1 MISSSSYVS
10 APSIWIGG
18 GGSLICEGNRLSW
31 YSSRREIWNVLCM
44 AIEGGKASL
53 YALVPIFAKILN
65 GPIFL

>member
-1 MISSSSYVS
+1 MISSISYSSS
-10 APSIWIGG
+10 PSICIR

-31 YSSRREIWNVLCM
+31 QGLRKEIWNVLCM

-53 YALVPIFAKILN
+53 YALVPIFAKISN